1 MKEKLSVHHMKAFK
15 IETSR
20 FIMPYKF
27 AVDEI
32 NTKINIL
39 KEEFT
44 HLHDYNPIEH
54 ISSRVK
60 TVESILK
67 KAKRRDLS
75 LTIPDIKENIQD
87 IAGVRVTCSFVS
99 DIYNIQKMIE
109 TQEDIEVLMVKD
121 Y

>member
-1 MKEKLSVHHMKAFK
+1 MAENVSVDYLKQFK
-15 IETSR
+15 VEISK

-44 HLHDYNPIEH
+44 HLHEYNPIEQV
-54 ISSRVK
+54 SSRVK

-67 KAKRRDLS
+67 KVNRRQIDLS
-75 LTIPDIKENIQD
+75 LDVIREEIKD
-87 IAGVRVTCSFVS
+87 IAGVRVTCAFTRSEEHTSELQSRGHIVCRIIL
-99 DIYNIQKMIE
+99 DK
-109 TQEDIEVLMVKD
+109 
-121 Y
+121 